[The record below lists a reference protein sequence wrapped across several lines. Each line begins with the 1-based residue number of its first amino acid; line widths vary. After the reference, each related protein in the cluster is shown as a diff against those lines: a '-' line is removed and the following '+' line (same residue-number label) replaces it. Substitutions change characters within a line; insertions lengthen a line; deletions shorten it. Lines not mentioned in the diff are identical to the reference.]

1 MGFFL
6 KITQI
11 VGIILNSQIMLN
23 LSKGIIGFLSLNSA
37 SKAYHIKVCIIT
49 TKSYTGAGTKEQQ
62 RREQSPQK
70 RKWIE
75 KQENKKQEYSQWL
88 PPVGFHC
95 QVLILSHS
103 KGVPNKRDEGQ
114 RRGQNF
120 WPNYSDRSRVSL
132 LAEAELQT
140 QLS

>member
-37 SKAYHIKVCIIT
+37 SKAYHII
-49 TKSYTGAGTKEQQ
+49 TKSYTGEGTKEQQ

-75 KQENKKQEYSQWL
+75 K
-88 PPVGFHC
+88 
-95 QVLILSHS
+95 
-103 KGVPNKRDEGQ
+103 
-114 RRGQNF
+114 
-120 WPNYSDRSRVSL
+120 
-132 LAEAELQT
+132 
-140 QLS
+140 

>member
-75 KQENKKQEYSQWL
+75 K
-88 PPVGFHC
+88 
-95 QVLILSHS
+95 
-103 KGVPNKRDEGQ
+103 
-114 RRGQNF
+114 
-120 WPNYSDRSRVSL
+120 
-132 LAEAELQT
+132 
-140 QLS
+140 